1 MRREV
6 KSWIGA
12 IDLQVEIDV
21 RGMNIILIFNLFW
34 VAETAVV
41 WQLIPLTW
49 GTKDSSMPYW
59 GYIMRISLT
68 RQSQY
73 LSYTYNS
80 KKKDKRKERGFFSK
94 NNRIV
99 MSSLFLTSSYRHMSR
114 IEILYTA
121 GKEIL
126 LEPLNLLMSR
136 NELGESNWID
146 VKTWKSHSFFHIW
159 CSFLE
164 VKLEVMVDFWYLK
177 FLLSKIDKC
186 NNLDW

>member
-1 MRREV
+1 
-6 KSWIGA
+6 
-12 IDLQVEIDV
+12 
-21 RGMNIILIFNLFW
+21 
-34 VAETAVV
+34 
-41 WQLIPLTW
+41 
-49 GTKDSSMPYW
+49 
-59 GYIMRISLT
+59 MRISLT

-146 VKTWKSHSFFHIW
+146 VKT
-159 CSFLE
+159 
-164 VKLEVMVDFWYLK
+164 
-177 FLLSKIDKC
+177 
-186 NNLDW
+186 